1 MRWSTRAVRGIEG
14 LVPSLPEAVER
25 TIAEAEAE
33 VGDPARRAQSRRSAS
48 LTAIG
53 VG

>member
-25 TIAEAEAE
+25 TIAEAEA
-33 VGDPARRAQSRRSAS
+33 GDPARRAQSRRSAS